1 MTTYRRPLATAAL
14 TATALL
20 LAACNGGDT
29 TNGGTT
35 TTVADPVT
43 VTSTAAT
50 PTTEATETA
59 GTATNAAVTRTDA
72 PDPTTGSPPT
82 DRPLGTPAVST
93 ETRTGVWPVDNSPA
107 PLVTGVRVGVHP
119 TYTRVVYDLVGSGE
133 PGWISRYI
141 DQPYQDGSG
150 FPVDVQGNAYLMIN
164 ITGTTYPFEH
174 EATELAT
181 GPHAGGG
188 VVREIVNTG
197 IFEGNTLTYIGL
209 DRELPYSV
217 SVLHDPLRVVV
228 DIQHP

>member
-43 VTSTAAT
+43 VTSTAAA

-72 PDPTTGSPPT
+72 PDPTTGSP
-82 DRPLGTPAVST
+82 
-93 ETRTGVWPVDNSPA
+93 TGVWPVDNSPA